1 MPHEYMYNL
10 PNMNV
15 KEKLGQHTYIYFDER
30 QIMVTTYSN
39 YYKPITY

>member
-1 MPHEYMYNL
+1 MQYD
-10 PNMNV
+10 V

-30 QIMVTTYSN
+30 QIMVTIHFN